1 MSKFFESHKDNLLI
15 STDPGLLNVDA
26 ICDFLSRAYWAQNR
40 PREIIKL
47 SLRHSLVFGIYD
59 GSRQVGLARIVT
71 DYATFAWLCDV
82 FVHEDYRGKGIG
94 KWLISSIISHPTLHD
109 LRRIALATSDAHG
122 LYSQFGFTSM
132 NNPERWMERF
142 NA

>member
-1 MSKFFESHKDNLLI
+1 MSKFFETQRDNLLI
-15 STDPGLLNVDA
+15 STDPGLLNVEA

-59 GSRQVGLARIVT
+59 GSRQVGLARIIT

-94 KWLISSIISHPTLHD
+94 KWLISSIISHPALHD
-109 LRRIALATSDAHG
+109 LRRIALATRDAHG